1 MQYDIYFL
9 LSRLHTTESKVA
21 SLENGKIS
29 SDSKIAAL
37 ERDNKSL
44 KSDIKFLKSRVGTT
58 EDLLED

>member
-9 LSRLHTTESKVA
+9 LTRLHTTESKVA